1 MRANKCQNTNCD
13 LYVSDYETC
22 KCGMFATS
30 KKSDINISKEEE
42 REEGSEIFYK
52 IIDFIFSWHIWLFFG
67 LYLIENALFG
77 TSFMGILLSIMLV
90 VLFVAS
96 FIGITKFGLDWR
108 GNKRG
113 TSVYD
118 TDTDDVD

>member
-1 MRANKCQNTNCD
+1 MRANKCQNPNCD
-13 LYVSDYETC
+13 LYVFDYETC

-42 REEGSEIFYK
+42 GSEILYK

-96 FIGITKFGLDWR
+96 FIGITKFGLNWR
-108 GNKRG
+108 GHKRG
-113 TSVYD
+113 SSVYD
-118 TDTDDVD
+118 YDSDDVDL